1 MYSFVAMLNW
11 VTALPLERLRISGS
25 RVRRPVKRTLFT
37 VRVLLLGLTDFV
49 AGDPAFRRE

>member
-11 VTALPLERLRISGS
+11 VTALPLARLRISGS

-37 VRVLLLGLTDFV
+37 VRVLLLGLTDIV
-49 AGDPAFRRE
+49 VGDPAFRRE